1 MMEIIFEVGFHI
13 ISAIF
18 RFILVNIVLEI
29 IVEIVVR
36 ATGYGIVYCY
46 RFGQNVDID
55 SFEVI
60 LMGFLFWLGLI
71 PFSLY
76 IFLFK

>member
-1 MMEIIFEVGFHI
+1 MEIIFEVGFHI

-18 RFILVNIVLEI
+18 RFILVNILLDI
-29 IVEIVVR
+29 IVEMVVR
-36 ATGYGIVYCY
+36 ATGYGIIYCY
-46 RFGQNVDID
+46 RFGQNIDID

-71 PFSLY
+71 PLSLY
-76 IFLFK
+76 IFVFK

>member
-1 MMEIIFEVGFHI
+1 MEIIFEVGFHI

-18 RFILVNIVLEI
+18 RFILVNILLDI
-29 IVEIVVR
+29 IVEMGVR
-36 ATGYGIVYCY
+36 ATGYGIIYCY

-60 LMGFLFWLGLI
+60 LMGFLFWIGLI
-71 PFSLY
+71 SLSLY
-76 IFLFK
+76 IFVFK

>member
-1 MMEIIFEVGFHI
+1 MEIIFEVGFHI

-18 RFILVNIVLEI
+18 RFILVNILLDI
-29 IVEIVVR
+29 IVEMGVR
-36 ATGYGIVYCY
+36 ATGYGIIYCY

-71 PFSLY
+71 PLSLY
-76 IFLFK
+76 IFVFK

>member
-1 MMEIIFEVGFHI
+1 MEIIFEVGFHI

-18 RFILVNIVLEI
+18 RFILVNIVLDI
-29 IVEIVVR
+29 IIEIVVR

-76 IFLFK
+76 IFVFK